1 MLTIENLKQMDID
14 QQVLA
19 TRQVVEATGV
29 PKPTLDG
36 WIVNKRIAIA
46 GRLQVGRGRVRLF
59 SFADG
64 LYLAL
69 LRRLLFGGLSL
80 SAADDICERMDLHRS
95 TLMRAVEDES
105 FILIVAR
112 NPDVWSG
119 ERMEEGGE
127 VAGLE
132 HWYFNL
138 GGKGVGSP
146 GTADLVKMEIPLGRY
161 MRPAAEALLRELS
174 KSSGLL

>member
-1 MLTIENLKQMDID
+1 MLTIEHLKQLDLD
-14 QQVLA
+14 QRVLA

-36 WIVNKRIAIA
+36 WIVNERIAIA
-46 GRLQVGRGRVRLF
+46 KRLQVGRGRVRLF

-80 SAADDICERMDLHRS
+80 SAADNICEKLDLHRS
-95 TLMRAVEDES
+95 TLVRAVEDEH
-105 FILIVAR
+105 FIVTFAR
-112 NPDVWSG
+112 NPDVWGG
-119 ERMEEGGE
+119 EQMGEGGE
-127 VAGLE
+127 VVGLE
-132 HWYFNL
+132 NSYFKI
-138 GGKGVGSP
+138 GGKGLMDP